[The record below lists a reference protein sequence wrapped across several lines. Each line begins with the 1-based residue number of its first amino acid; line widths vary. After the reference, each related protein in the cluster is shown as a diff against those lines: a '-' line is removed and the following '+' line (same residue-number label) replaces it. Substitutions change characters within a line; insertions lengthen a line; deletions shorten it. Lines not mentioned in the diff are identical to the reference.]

1 MSDDLRIDGDRLL
14 RDLADLAEFG
24 GLPDGSAIRPALSD
38 ADLAARGWL
47 RECIHAEGFE
57 LREDGA
63 GNISARLS
71 ANSTSAR
78 TVMFG
83 SHLDGLTH
91 GGRLDGALGVAAALE
106 VLRTVRDNG
115 IELPVHLEAISLTDE
130 EGTWIPLLGSRAL
143 VGALRPSDFDQARGG
158 REVFEKRLAI
168 AGLSTEGVLGA
179 ARDPADIAAWIEV
192 HTAQASWPAL
202 DGDAIGV
209 VTDIVGIA
217 TYWLDF
223 LGRADHAAL
232 IPMDRRLDALR
243 GVAEFI
249 RQSRDL
255 VINRFPEGV
264 LNCGDVRVSPGM
276 FNVVPERAQ
285 LALEFRHGDAN
296 RFAAMREALLSLALH
311 VVEIEGLA
319 LEVEQVATHEPAPMH
334 RDVIAAIEAA
344 CSLLELSSRRTSS
357 YAGYDTQIMAA
368 ITPAGMLL
376 VPPSEAGGDPDVER
390 EICANAGNVLLHTVL
405 TLARRA

>member
-1 MSDDLRIDGDRLL
+1 MSGDLRIDGDRLL
-14 RDLADLAEFG
+14 RDLAELAVFG

-47 RECIHAEGFE
+47 RERIHMDGFE

-63 GNISARLS
+63 GNISARLP
-71 ANSTSAR
+71 AGDPGAR
-78 TVMFG
+78 SVMFG

-115 IELPVHLEAISLTDE
+115 IELPVHLEAISFTDE
-130 EGTWIPLLGSRAL
+130 EGTWVPLMGSRAL
-143 VGALRPSDFDQARGG
+143 AGALKASDLDQARRG
-158 REVFEKRLAI
+158 REVFENRLAI
-168 AGLSTEGVLGA
+168 AGLSGEGVLGA
-179 ARDPADIAAWIEV
+179 VRDPADIAAWIEV
-192 HTAQASWPAL
+192 HTAQASWPEL
-202 DGDAIGV
+202 DGESIGV
-209 VTDIVGIA
+209 VTGIVGIA

-255 VINRFPEGV
+255 IANRFPEGV
-264 LNCGDVRVSPGM
+264 LNCGDVRVSPGV
-276 FNVVPERAQ
+276 FNVVPERAR
-285 LALEFRHGDAN
+285 LALEFRHADAN
-296 RFAAMREALLSLALH
+296 RFSAMREALLSLALH

-319 LEVEQVATHEPAPMH
+319 LEVEQVTTHEPAPMH
-334 RDVIAAIEAA
+334 RAAITAIEAA
-344 CSLLELSSRRTSS
+344 CGLLELPSRRTSS

-368 ITPAGMLL
+368 ITPAGMFL
-376 VPPSEAGGDPDVER
+376 VPPVEAGGDPDVER
-390 EICANAGNVLLHTVL
+390 EVCVNAGNVLLHTVL